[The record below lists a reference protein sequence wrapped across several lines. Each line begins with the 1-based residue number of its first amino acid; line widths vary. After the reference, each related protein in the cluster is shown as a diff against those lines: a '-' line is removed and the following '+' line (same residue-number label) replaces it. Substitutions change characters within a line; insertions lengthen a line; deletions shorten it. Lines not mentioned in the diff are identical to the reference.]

1 MLKNNLKK
9 KFYSSMFFDEFI
21 KRDLFTNK
29 GLLLEEPKKVWAF
42 NAGNTFTGNPKWLF
56 IYVNKY
62 RKDIDAYWLC
72 DNVETVDYI
81 RSLGYKAY
89 CFNAGGGIEVK
100 NRAGVFVTEQV
111 KEQIPV
117 GMENAILLN
126 LYHGVGCKTIERK
139 LKSGYLAERVIQ
151 KYIRNGDY
159 FSKNMLFLVTS
170 PLMEKHF
177 MTQVGVDENYI
188 IRAGYPRCEYQ
199 KYYPKISTFNHSIID
214 KKKLN
219 KATRVV
225 AYAPTFRETKD
236 VDLMN
241 SAVPDMKKLEAKLKK
256 NNMLFI
262 FKMHPFVE
270 NDVNYI
276 KLKEK
281 YQKSPYFLFWD
292 NNNDFYEVMDRVD
305 IAVTDYSS
313 IFYDFL
319 AAGVKKFIR
328 YFFDY
333 DNPENVRDFA
343 FDCKEMTCGKICNN
357 FEEFLS
363 AFDSIDSDDGTEAD
377 RERLYDLFWQ
387 YSGEDTFEN
396 IIETTLNFVPESKNE
411 KTLYSFDIF
420 DTIISRKGLDPKSIF
435 YKVKEKLE
443 KSDLNFPRHLI
454 ENYVSV
460 RVKSEQNAREYM
472 QKTLYV
478 RKNDEREVTLDDIIE
493 RISVLY
499 ALSDEQKRFL
509 IDCELDCELED
520 TVPIDGYVSLVEG
533 LIDSGEDV
541 ILISDMY
548 LPKAQIVGMLEKVS
562 EKISK
567 LPLYLSS
574 EYKVQKSTGKLFLE
588 VYKSMPNYDYGKW
601 IHYGD
606 NKHADVK
613 MPNKIGIETVHH
625 TAATFSEYEKSL
637 VEKIGTY
644 DAFLVAAKMARFR
657 AANKNSTDY
666 FCYAYASL
674 MFVPYVY
681 WAVKDAENR
690 GLDTLYFISRDGHH
704 LKRIADEV
712 IKATGS
718 TLKTKYIYG
727 SRKAWRIP
735 SFIDEFDE
743 SFFLPFGNVAA
754 ATNFKSLLKSL
765 SIDYETFIKIFPNL
779 SYLKSMKKFS
789 KQTRKTIISILS
801 NSEEYRNYL
810 LNFAKEKR
818 VIIDRYFNQE
828 MDFGEKFAFVEYWGR
843 GYTQTCHTRLLQNV
857 AGEKIDVPYYYMRS
871 IYPSIGN
878 DIRYNFTDSNTS
890 LIFAEALFANIDYK
904 SIEEYTVDKN
914 DRVVPVKRK
923 ADCDMY
929 LLSQLNERLV
939 QFTKDYM
946 ALPIQDRDT
955 LGRQMLSFALDYF
968 NNNQNDEVII
978 ETIAPLI
985 DAVGLFGDKREFAP
999 VLTKEDL
1006 DRLYIDKTAS
1016 FIDITSSV
1024 EMSVARSD
1032 KEVQD
1037 YYYYLTVVLPQEKK
1051 DLKAG
1056 KKTKYNAK
1064 AVDFNNK
1071 LHLMSVRNIKDKN
1084 SAVYNKKAKLPVKNT
1099 AVFFGES
1106 VETNENYISLIK
1118 ALAKKDYIIE
1128 SLPYKEMY
1136 SSDELEIMATAKY
1149 IFCDKQTLFLSLIKF
1164 RKETEFVRIY
1174 GESFPV
1180 NKFGVQDI
1188 EYGKRSDFRLKS
1200 KLYNANCDLI
1210 PIAGEGL
1217 KNLFEKSFKKGEKV
1231 IKPIGT
1237 PSMDLYSDEDFV
1249 NGAREKANKLYPKDK
1264 KIILYLPCET
1274 EDKASTFD
1282 YIDFKALR
1290 ESLSDEYI
1298 LVTECDTPKFV
1309 RDYAKSESGFV
1320 YLADGSMSVREL
1332 IIVSDIVIG
1341 DFSSYIFEAIA
1352 NEKPVIF
1359 TGLYESE
1366 KALVS
1371 HKKLA
1376 SRSGAVVADDS
1387 YELISAIKNIS
1398 AFSSKRYKEFNKK
1411 YFSGFK
1417 GNTAERIIKKDGKD
1431 V

>member
-1 MLKNNLKK
+1 MSKNSLKK

-111 KEQIPV
+111 KEQIPE
-117 GMENAILLN
+117 GMENAVLLN

-159 FSKNMLFLVTS
+159 FLKNMLFLVTS

-177 MTQVGVDENYI
+177 MTQVGIDEDHI

-199 KYYPKISTFNHSIID
+199 KYYPKISTFNHKIID

-219 KATRVV
+219 KDTKVV
-225 AYAPTFRETKD
+225 VYAPTFRETKD
-236 VDLMN
+236 VDLIN
-241 SAVPDMKKLEAKLKK
+241 SAIPDMKKLEAKLKK

-262 FKMHPFVE
+262 LKMHPFVE

-281 YQKSPYFLFWD
+281 YRKSPYFLFWD
-292 NNNDFYEVMDRVD
+292 NNNDFYEVMDKID
-305 IAVTDYSS
+305 IAVVDYSS
-313 IFYDFL
+313 IFYDLL
-319 AAGVKKFIR
+319 AAGVKKYIR

-357 FEEFLS
+357 FDEFLS
-363 AFDSIDSDDGTEAD
+363 AFDSISDDDTETAD

-387 YSGEDTFEN
+387 YSGKDTFEK
-396 IIETTLNFVPESKNE
+396 IIETTLNFVPKAKNE

-420 DTIISRKGLDPKSIF
+420 DTLISRKGLDPKSIF

-443 KSDLNFPRHLI
+443 KSDLDFPKHLI
-454 ENYVSV
+454 DNFVSV
-460 RVKSEQNAREYM
+460 RAKSEQNAREYM

-478 RKNDEREVTLDDIIE
+478 RKNDEREITLDDIVE
-493 RISVLY
+493 RIAVLY
-499 ALSDEQKRFL
+499 SLNDEQKKFL
-509 IDCELDCELED
+509 YESELESELED
-520 TVPIDGYVSLVEG
+520 TVPIDEYISMVEE
-533 LIDSGEDV
+533 LIDKKEDV
-541 ILISDMY
+541 VLVSDMY
-548 LPKAQIVGMLEKVS
+548 LPKEQIVKMLEKVS

-574 EYKVQKSTGKLFLE
+574 ELKVQKSTGKLFLE

-606 NKHADVK
+606 NPHADVK
-613 MPNKIGIETVHH
+613 MPEKIGIETVSHK
-625 TAATFSEYEKSL
+625 APAFSDYEKGL
-637 VEKIGTY
+637 VERIGSY

-657 AANKNSTDY
+657 ASNKNSTDY

-712 IKATGS
+712 IKATDS
-718 TLKTKYIYG
+718 SLKTKYIYG

-754 ATNFKSLLKSL
+754 ATNFKSLLKAL
-765 SIDYETFIKIFPNL
+765 SIDYDTFIKIFPNL

-801 NSEEYRNYL
+801 NSDEYKNYL

-818 VIIDRYFNQE
+818 VIIDKYFNQE
-828 MDFGEKFAFVEYWGR
+828 MNFNEKFAFVEYWGR

-871 IYPSIGN
+871 IYPSIGS

-904 SIEEYTVDKN
+904 SIEEYTLDDNGK
-914 DRVVPVKRK
+914 VVPIKKK
-923 ADCDMY
+923 ADCDSY

-946 ALPIQDRDT
+946 AFDIADRDT
-955 LGRQMLSFALDYF
+955 LGREMLSFALDYF
-968 NNNQNDEVII
+968 NDNQNDEVII
-978 ETIAPLI
+978 KTIAPLI

-1006 DRLYIDKTAS
+1006 DRIYVDKTAS
-1016 FIDITSSV
+1016 PIDITSSV

-1032 KEVQD
+1032 KQVKD
-1037 YYYYLTVVLPQEKK
+1037 YYRYLTVVLPEEKET
-1051 DLKAG
+1051 LKKG
-1056 KKTKYNAK
+1056 KKKKYNAK

-1071 LHLMSVRNIKDKN
+1071 LHLMSIRNIKKTN
-1084 SAVYNKKAKLPVKNT
+1084 CTVYNKKAKLPIENT
-1099 AVFFGES
+1099 AVFFGENI
-1106 VETNENYISLIK
+1106 ENNENYISLIK
-1118 ALAKKDYIIE
+1118 ALQKNDFTVKAV
-1128 SLPYKEMY
+1128 PYKEIY
-1136 SSDELEIMATAKY
+1136 TEKELEIMAKASY
-1149 IFCDKQTLFLSLIKF
+1149 IFCDRQTLFLSLIKF
-1164 RKETEFVRIY
+1164 RKQTKFVRLY
-1174 GESFPV
+1174 SEVFPI

-1200 KLYNANCDLI
+1200 KLFNANCDLI

-1217 KNLFEKSFKKGEKV
+1217 KKVFEKSFKNCKKAV
-1231 IKPIGT
+1231 T
-1237 PSMDLYSDEDFV
+1237 PCGVPAMQLYFDEDFKTK
-1249 NGAREKANKLYPKDK
+1249 AKEKADKLYPKDK
-1264 KIILYLPCET
+1264 KRILYLPCAG
-1274 EDKASTFD
+1274 EDKVSTFD
-1282 YIDFKALR
+1282 YIDFKALK
-1290 ESLSDEYI
+1290 ESLNDEYI
-1298 LVTECDTPKFV
+1298 LIVKCDEVEFV
-1309 RDYAKSESGFV
+1309 RDYAKRESSFL
-1320 YLADGSMSVREL
+1320 YLADENLSEREL
-1332 IIVSDIVIG
+1332 ILSNDIVIG

-1352 NEKPVIF
+1352 NNKPVIF

-1366 KALVS
+1366 KS
-1371 HKKLA
+1371 ITSSKKLA
-1376 SRSGAVVADDS
+1376 EESGAKVADDT
-1387 YELISAIKNIS
+1387 YELIGEIKNIS
-1398 AFSSKRYKEFNKK
+1398 EFSPNVYEKFNKK
-1411 YFSGFK
+1411 YFSGFD
-1417 GNTAERIIKKDGKD
+1417 GNSTEKIIKKDEKN